1 MNIRGLCSSVTLM
14 AVGSPASEEL
24 LHELVQAVFRAMV
37 LSVGLE
43 ELKTIRSVERLKRD
57 LRVNPSEWA
66 TCKKRLLITD

>member
-1 MNIRGLCSSVTLM
+1 MLCSSVTLM

-57 LRVNPSEWA
+57 LRVNSSESGLLV
-66 TCKKRLLITD
+66 KRGC

>member
-1 MNIRGLCSSVTLM
+1 MGWLYSSVTLM

-24 LHELVQAVFRAMV
+24 LHELVQAVFQAMV

-57 LRVNPSEWA
+57 LRVNPSEA
-66 TCKKRLLITD
+66 FNY

>member
-1 MNIRGLCSSVTLM
+1 MGWLYSSVTLM

-24 LHELVQAVFRAMV
+24 LHELVQAVFQAMV

-57 LRVNPSEWA
+57 LRVNPSEEA
-66 TCKKRLLITD
+66 FNY